1 MSYWCYLTLWI
12 SNPLFICTSKS
23 WLLPW
28 FNFPPPMIWIGPSK
42 WYPDSLQWAVA
53 ALPAPNPHGQ
63 AHSFQTTKFPPL
75 QLHRLRLRSF
85 SALSLLEAWQAWP
98 RDLALQIY
106 SSSLQL
112 LWKQFG
118 LLPENQLSQGCSI
131 LTKLQSNFWLF
142 FFCYNYWNKSLVTQ
156 T

>member
-12 SNPLFICTSKS
+12 SNSLFICTSKS

-28 FNFPPPMIWIGPSK
+28 FNFPPPMLWVGPSK
-42 WYPDSLQWAVA
+42 WYPDCLQWAVA

-75 QLHRLRLRSF
+75 QLHRLRLKSF
-85 SALSLLEAWQAWP
+85 SALSLLAAWQAWP

-112 LWKQFG
+112 LW
-118 LLPENQLSQGCSI
+118 N
-131 LTKLQSNFWLF
+131 
-142 FFCYNYWNKSLVTQ
+142 SLVCFHRTNSPRAAQ
-156 T
+156 YSPNCRAISDFFLAIIIGINP